1 MIRELA
7 QLVVDPGKADV
18 FEAAVAEAM
27 PLFRSAQGCRS
38 FRLERSVD
46 RPGHYLFV
54 VGWESVEAH
63 MVTFRGSEAYQ
74 SWRGL
79 VGEFFISPPD
89 VDHVELA
96 YEGFES

>member
-1 MIRELA
+1 MINELA
-7 QLVVDPGKADV
+7 RLVIDPANASQ

-27 PLFRSAQGCRS
+27 PLFQSSEGCLG

-46 RPGHYLFV
+46 RPGHYLLV
-54 VGWESVEAH
+54 VGWASVDAH

-79 VGEFFISPPD
+79 VGSYFVIPPD
-89 VDHVELA
+89 VDHVERA
-96 YEGFES
+96 YDGF